1 MLNRKCLFGGGL
13 GLGSTVIIAISA
25 SNVAVAESQR
35 NQLNQIYWRFKAN
48 NIIYY
53 QDPSREDAW
62 IKDIYY
68 HDSII
73 NVIGKAIGDCVTGEN
88 EFKDK
93 KVGDVITFKDTRP
106 ERYDRA
112 NWNAVVLYNLIEYT
126 KRSIYYQFY
135 KGDGIGYAAPENLE
149 RYEKVSFDQIQSDL
163 LCYYEK
169 YYREKGHEE
178 SIGKLRGNIE
188 DAIHDIEKYQD
199 TLHLPSILKGIM
211 RSAFSFD
218 LLNTRIG
225 MIRDL
230 RNYYNQAQQCLNYGK
245 YALSRA
251 ALEVSEMKNKNR
263 AEYKKLQEAPD
274 EPNKEEK
281 RRNLDSI
288 LEGTYKYMS
297 KDIELMRKIRLGDF
311 INELKSAREILSV
324 DDKTIYGMKEVDEKS
339 IWMHI
344 NAIRSTMSRILQS
357 VPSIDDD
364 ERISK
369 IHNEYKKQFRKTSL
383 APSRLSSN
391 FLFLLKWRLQ
401 NGSRNLYLAP
411 ELFPIAKMY
420 PLIKE
425 GEDGRYK
432 KLYFENSVDSQF
444 EKYLGYTQK
453 LFPIFSINDQSLALS
468 AIRAKLPVQEI
479 NVRYVVSKTQQSDF
493 TFGKALDLG
502 KTCRLTTEDPI
513 CGSTMKLLN
522 DLIEP

>member
-1 MLNRKCLFGGGL
+1 
-13 GLGSTVIIAISA
+13 
-25 SNVAVAESQR
+25 
-35 NQLNQIYWRFKAN
+35 
-48 NIIYY
+48 
-53 QDPSREDAW
+53 
-62 IKDIYY
+62 
-68 HDSII
+68 
-73 NVIGKAIGDCVTGEN
+73 
-88 EFKDK
+88 
-93 KVGDVITFKDTRP
+93 
-106 ERYDRA
+106 
-112 NWNAVVLYNLIEYT
+112 
-126 KRSIYYQFY
+126 
-135 KGDGIGYAAPENLE
+135 
-149 RYEKVSFDQIQSDL
+149 
-163 LCYYEK
+163 
-169 YYREKGHEE
+169 
-178 SIGKLRGNIE
+178 
-188 DAIHDIEKYQD
+188 
-199 TLHLPSILKGIM
+199 
-211 RSAFSFD
+211 
-218 LLNTRIG
+218 
-225 MIRDL
+225 
-230 RNYYNQAQQCLNYGK
+230 
-245 YALSRA
+245 
-251 ALEVSEMKNKNR
+251 
-263 AEYKKLQEAPD
+263 
-274 EPNKEEK
+274 
-281 RRNLDSI
+281 
-288 LEGTYKYMS
+288 
-297 KDIELMRKIRLGDF
+297 
-311 INELKSAREILSV
+311 
-324 DDKTIYGMKEVDEKS
+324 MKEVDEKS

-453 LFPIFSINDQSLALS
+453 LFPIFSINDQSLELS

-479 NVRYVVSKTQQSDF
+479 NVRYMVSKTQQSDF